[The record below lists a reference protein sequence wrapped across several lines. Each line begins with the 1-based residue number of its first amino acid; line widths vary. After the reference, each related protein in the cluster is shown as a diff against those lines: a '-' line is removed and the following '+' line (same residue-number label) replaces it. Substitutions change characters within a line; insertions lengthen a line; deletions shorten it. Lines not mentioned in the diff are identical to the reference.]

1 LGCAVANAL
10 AILSLSKTLH
20 EKKEAEV
27 KLSRVKIVMWLAR
40 QLGVPVEVHQAFF
53 VKGIRSK
60 MSGS

>member
-1 LGCAVANAL
+1 MGCAVANAL
-10 AILSLSKTLH
+10 AILSLSK
-20 EKKEAEV
+20 KKEAEV